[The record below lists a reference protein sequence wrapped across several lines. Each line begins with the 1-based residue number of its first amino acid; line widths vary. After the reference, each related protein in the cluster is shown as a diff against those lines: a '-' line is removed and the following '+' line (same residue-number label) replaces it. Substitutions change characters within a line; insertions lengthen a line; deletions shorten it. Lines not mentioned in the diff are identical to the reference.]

1 MLSVPPTVA
10 IREGG
15 HERVLVDTTKNL
27 TSQFWQRSTRFV
39 SEGRT
44 VLSNRVGLPEI
55 LVKLH
60 TDL

>member
-27 TSQFWQRSTRFV
+27 TSQF
-39 SEGRT
+39 
-44 VLSNRVGLPEI
+44 LAALDAIRV
-55 LVKLH
+55 
-60 TDL
+60 